1 MLAQGRDRWAVSQ
14 KRITNER
21 IFHKVNGAT
30 HWLINF
36 QGITQKAS
44 ITLIHQMVNY
54 PLDSVGTC
62 TANTHYASACEAQD
76 TYLFWVE
83 GDCLMATWES

>member
-1 MLAQGRDRWAVSQ
+1 
-14 KRITNER
+14 
-21 IFHKVNGAT
+21 
-30 HWLINF
+30 
-36 QGITQKAS
+36 
-44 ITLIHQMVNY
+44 MVNY